1 MGFICHSWNDEE
13 IVFRQQGKHFLY
25 PFLCAQLLYTCFST
39 LILFIAHQ
47 VFRMKVEEVLSG
59 KTVCYVLVY
68 CLPVEKVDATV
79 RIECVVMDT
88 SRIGTRVCIMYVCS
102 MRWGFPFSSFHPRS
116 DAEKSNMG
124 LLFVLL
130 SILMLKAEPVTE
142 GKPHSIPFC

>member
-1 MGFICHSWNDEE
+1 MSASSRPRQSVGSKSPAEVKHCEAQETRDDE
-13 IVFRQQGKHFLY
+13 IYDDVFSKLH
-25 PFLCAQLLYTCFST
+25 PSEKEST

-88 SRIGTRVCIMYVCS
+88 SRIGTRVCIM
-102 MRWGFPFSSFHPRS
+102 S

-142 GKPHSIPFC
+142 GQPFFQVLPSDVW